1 MARRTKKAANM
12 ETRDSVTLNSV
23 FTGIANAIREKT
35 GGSDTIT
42 PRNMGNAI
50 RGIKG
55 VTEASLPESSLPAVF
70 QDIAN
75 AIRACGITGT
85 MTASQ
90 MAGKIGDI
98 VVFNP
103 ATTKVKYTSQSGLP
117 NWEGNVVGELTSSSI
132 PNKYSSETVDIGN
145 TVTSIGNSAFAYCID
160 LTSITIPDCVTS
172 IGSHAFESCRGLTS
186 VTLPDSVTS
195 IGDSAFC
202 YTNNMET
209 ITFENKTKS
218 QVQTMQNYPWGA
230 IYV

>member
-1 MARRTKKAANM
+1 MTRKKKQTTKS
-12 ETRDSVTLNSV
+12 TRDSVTLDSV

-55 VTEASLPESSLPAVF
+55 VTEASLPEANLPSVF

-98 VVFNP
+98 VVN
-103 ATTKVKYTSQSGLP
+103 
-117 NWEGNVVGELTSSSI
+117 
-132 PNKYSSETVDIGN
+132 
-145 TVTSIGNSAFAYCID
+145 
-160 LTSITIPDCVTS
+160 
-172 IGSHAFESCRGLTS
+172 
-186 VTLPDSVTS
+186 
-195 IGDSAFC
+195 
-202 YTNNMET
+202 
-209 ITFENKTKS
+209 
-218 QVQTMQNYPWGA
+218 
-230 IYV
+230 